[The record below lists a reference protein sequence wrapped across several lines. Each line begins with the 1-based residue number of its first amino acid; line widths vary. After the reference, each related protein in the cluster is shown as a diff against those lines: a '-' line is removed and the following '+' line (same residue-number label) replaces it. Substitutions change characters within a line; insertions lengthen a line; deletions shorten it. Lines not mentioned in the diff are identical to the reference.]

1 MPADPLVQAIL
12 DRINE
17 ATAAGPSTWEQSVE
31 DARAA
36 YAGYCAL
43 AGDGGELA
51 AIEDR
56 TIPGPGGPVAIRIY
70 RPSTDA
76 GLPVVVF
83 FHGGGHTIG
92 SIDTHDPVC
101 RQLARAADA
110 VVVSVEY
117 RLAPEHPFPAGVDDA
132 YAATAWVAT
141 NGQALGADVSRL
153 AVAGDSAGGNLAAVT
168 AILARDRG
176 GPPLRFQ
183 LLVYPNVDVTY
194 AHPSIDENGDGHVL
208 TKERILWFRHQYL
221 GDGDPTDPLASPLRT
236 NDLSGLPPAL
246 VITAEMDPL
255 RDEGAAYADRLR
267 NAGVE
272 VAYTCYAGQVHTF
285 YGMGTLFPAGTTA
298 IEESGEALRKAFA

>member
-1 MPADPLVQAIL
+1 MPADPHVQAIL

-17 ATAAGPSTWEQSVE
+17 AGVGAPSVWDQPVE
-31 DARAA
+31 DVRAA
-36 YAGYCAL
+36 YAAYCAL

-56 TIPGPGGPVAIRIY
+56 TIPGPGGPLAVRIY
-70 RPSTDA
+70 RPSA
-76 GLPVVVF
+76 EPELPVVVY

-117 RLAPEHPFPAGVDDA
+117 RLAPEHPYPAAVEDA

-141 NGQALGADVSRL
+141 NGQQLGADVTRL

-183 LLVYPNVDVTY
+183 LLVYPVVDLSHT
-194 AHPSIDENGDGHVL
+194 HPSIDENGEGYVL
-208 TKERILWFRHQYL
+208 TKERILWFRHNYL
-221 GDGDPTDPLASPLRT
+221 GDGDHADPLVSPIRT
-236 NDLSGLPPAL
+236 ADLAGLPPAL

-255 RDEGAAYADRLR
+255 RDEGAAYAERLR
-267 NAGVE
+267 TAGVDATHSLYE
-272 VAYTCYAGQVHTF
+272 GQVHTF
-285 YGMGTLFPAGTTA
+285 FGMGTLYPAGTAA
-298 IEESGEALRKAFA
+298 IDESGDALRKALA